1 MPVSLCPLG
10 TWAAGAS
17 FVNLRRVVGTE
28 KHSLDKTVS
37 GHAQN
42 YNIRLASIKIRWF
55 LQWLWFSGVLILIQS
70 KFYSSLLSSQSL
82 RSAQSQFSDCPCTY
96 IFFFF
101 FTSICISFSLFPYA
115 VSHVGVRTMW
125 CVPLPYGAKVFKLYD
140 FCIKSQLKNTIAVF
154 SDFFRDSVASNQF
167 YNNISFVM
175 GGGYNLPQREQ
186 ETKSVG
192 ISFM

>member
-96 IFFFF
+96 IFFFLPAF
-101 FTSICISFSLFPYA
+101 VFPFLCSHMQFLMWVWELCDVFPCHMEQKSSNYVTSVLNLSWKTPLLCFLTSSETVLLLISFITTSVLWW
-115 VSHVGVRTMW
+115 GV
-125 CVPLPYGAKVFKLYD
+125 V
-140 FCIKSQLKNTIAVF
+140 TICL
-154 SDFFRDSVASNQF
+154 RENRKQ
-167 YNNISFVM
+167 
-175 GGGYNLPQREQ
+175 NL
-186 ETKSVG
+186 
-192 ISFM
+192 